1 MLDEKAQTVVFANIE
16 DILLIN
22 TSFLSSLEERQRK
35 CRLYIDQI
43 GDVLESH
50 AAGMSVYE
58 AYCVNQ
64 QTAEKVLRGMRQ
76 NDPRLEDHLKGV
88 RESDP
93 EVRGLDLSSFL
104 LIPSE

>member
-1 MLDEKAQTVVFANIE
+1 
-16 DILLIN
+16 
-22 TSFLSSLEERQRK
+22 LEERQRK
-35 CRLYIDQI
+35 CRLYIDEI

-64 QTAEKVLRGMRQ
+64 QTAEKVLRGMRA
-76 NDPRLEDHLKGV
+76 NDAKLEEHLRDI
-88 RESDP
+88 RENNA

-104 LIPSE
+104 LIPSMSSLSPAALL

>member
-1 MLDEKAQTVVFANIE
+1 M
-16 DILLIN
+16 
-22 TSFLSSLEERQRK
+22 EERQRK
-35 CRLYIDQI
+35 CRLYIDEI

-64 QTAEKVLRGMRQ
+64 QTAEKVLRGMRA
-76 NDPRLEDHLKGV
+76 NDTKLEEHLRDI
-88 RESDP
+88 RENNA

-104 LIPSE
+104 LIPSMSSLSPAALL